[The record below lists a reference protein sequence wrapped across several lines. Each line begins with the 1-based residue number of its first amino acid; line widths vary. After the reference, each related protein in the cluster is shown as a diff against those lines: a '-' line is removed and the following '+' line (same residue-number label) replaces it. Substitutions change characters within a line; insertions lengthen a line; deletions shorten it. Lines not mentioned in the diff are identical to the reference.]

1 MQLRKQLLDIII
13 NYLKLMIQCY
23 SRQEYPSFNT
33 IYCSAIT
40 SLKSPAY
47 TCKRLLQLLPICTS
61 HDDLIPTPAIR
72 QYLGVN
78 LKLAASQVR
87 LAWSFELVLL
97 LQDSFYL
104 LPKHR
109 NANSYANIK
118 MKFKFR
124 INYLKTFCRL
134 GKKFHLSRKIENK
147 NLH

>member
-1 MQLRKQLLDIII
+1 MIRLLLLHDLREDIFTIQRREFFLTFCVVAKRRKIFQMQLRKQLLDIII

-97 LQDSFYL
+97 
-104 LPKHR
+104 
-109 NANSYANIK
+109 
-118 MKFKFR
+118 
-124 INYLKTFCRL
+124 
-134 GKKFHLSRKIENK
+134 
-147 NLH
+147 